1 MWEEPCISGENG
13 SGAVFFSGCS
23 LGCAYCQ
30 NHDISGG
37 LNGKEITIKR
47 LSEIFFE
54 LKEQGANNI
63 NLVTPDHFIPQ
74 IIEAIDMAKE
84 QGFNLPFVY
93 NCSGYEEI
101 DALKLL
107 DGYIDI
113 YLPDFKYMS
122 AELAARY
129 SHAPDYPEVAKMALA
144 EMVR

>member
-1 MWEEPCISGENG
+1 M
-13 SGAVFFSGCS
+13 
-23 LGCAYCQ
+23 
-30 NHDISGG
+30 
-37 LNGKEITIKR
+37 
-47 LSEIFFE
+47 
-54 LKEQGANNI
+54 
-63 NLVTPDHFIPQ
+63 
-74 IIEAIDMAKE
+74 AIDMAKE

-129 SHAPDYPEVAKMALA
+129 SHAPDYPEVAKTALA
-144 EMVR
+144 EMVRQVGGDQTTFDWISCFAFTISNVTVCEPAYLPSIPRIVAVAFPTDTRCPETV

>member
-84 QGFNLPFVY
+84 QGSIFRLSIIAVGMRI
-93 NCSGYEEI
+93 S
-101 DALKLL
+101 KL
-107 DGYIDI
+107 
-113 YLPDFKYMS
+113 
-122 AELAARY
+122 
-129 SHAPDYPEVAKMALA
+129 
-144 EMVR
+144 